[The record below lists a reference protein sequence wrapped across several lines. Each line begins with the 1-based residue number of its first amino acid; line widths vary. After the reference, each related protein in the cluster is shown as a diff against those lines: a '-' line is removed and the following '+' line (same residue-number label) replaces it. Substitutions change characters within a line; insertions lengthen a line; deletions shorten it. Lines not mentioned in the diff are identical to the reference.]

1 MIYLYIY
8 IKLHKSVSVHTI
20 FGHHIFIPQKT
31 SFLVQDFPAQKAF
44 ISWRSAGR
52 RGRMAKA
59 GKAVGERVF
68 QLHLWFRDL
77 ENDESSKISKE
88 CSKKNGVA
96 VYVCFCQSVK
106 VVSFSFFRDLLLQL
120 DCFPLF
126 FHCFPLFSIGFPW
139 FSMCF

>member
-1 MIYLYIY
+1 MCQFTPLR
-8 IKLHKSVSVHTI
+8 
-20 FGHHIFIPQKT
+20 HHIFIPKKT

-68 QLHLWFRDL
+68 QLHLWFRAL

-88 CSKKNGVA
+88 CSKKMEL
-96 VYVCFCQSVK
+96 QSMSAFAK
-106 VVSFSFFRDLLLQL
+106 V
-120 DCFPLF
+120 
-126 FHCFPLFSIGFPW
+126 
-139 FSMCF
+139 